1 MSRFRCSAASG
12 RLPVSVT
19 PNSWSTNCACRCR
32 RCSWIACAAWITPSR
47 PAKKAWLSRA
57 KWSPESVRWCK
68 ACNSAP
74 RSGATRWRSTLPR
87 PSKPAKIGTD
97 NSSKMATDL
106 VEIDPQDPQPEAL
119 ERAAAAV
126 RRGKV
131 VAIPTDALYLLVADP
146 FNLRAVTGVFHA
158 KGRESNRAL
167 PILIRDTMM
176 AEELASELTAR
187 FFILARR
194 FWPGP
199 LTIIVPAAAKIP
211 LKVTGN
217 TGRLALRHSRSEVA
231 TRMIALL
238 DQPLISTSANISGHP
253 TCHSGIDVFG
263 MMDGRV
269 DLVLDGGRCTGQG
282 ATTIDITEPYWR
294 VIKSGAIAEKEI
306 AECLESS

>member
-1 MSRFRCSAASG
+1 
-12 RLPVSVT
+12 
-19 PNSWSTNCACRCR
+19 
-32 RCSWIACAAWITPSR
+32 
-47 PAKKAWLSRA
+47 
-57 KWSPESVRWCK
+57 
-68 ACNSAP
+68 
-74 RSGATRWRSTLPR
+74 
-87 PSKPAKIGTD
+87 
-97 NSSKMATDL
+97 MATDL
-106 VEIDPQDPQPEAL
+106 VEIDPEDPQPEAL

-126 RRGKV
+126 RRGQV

-146 FNLRAVTGVFHA
+146 FNLHSVTGVFQA
-158 KGRESNRAL
+158 KGREPNRAL

-231 TRMIALL
+231 TRLIALL
-238 DQPLISTSANISGHP
+238 DQPLISTSANISGRP

-269 DLVLDGGRCTGQG
+269 DLVLDGGRCSGEG

-294 VIKSGAIAEKEI
+294 VIKSGAITEKEI

>member
-1 MSRFRCSAASG
+1 
-12 RLPVSVT
+12 
-19 PNSWSTNCACRCR
+19 
-32 RCSWIACAAWITPSR
+32 
-47 PAKKAWLSRA
+47 
-57 KWSPESVRWCK
+57 
-68 ACNSAP
+68 
-74 RSGATRWRSTLPR
+74 
-87 PSKPAKIGTD
+87 
-97 NSSKMATDL
+97 MATDL
-106 VEIDPQDPQPEAL
+106 VEIDPQSPQAAAL

-126 RRGKV
+126 RAGKV
-131 VAIPTDALYLLVADP
+131 VAIPTDALYILVADP

-158 KGRESNRAL
+158 KGREPARAL

-176 AEELASELTAR
+176 AEELASQLTTR
-187 FFILARR
+187 FYMLARR

-199 LTIIVPAAAKIP
+199 LTVIVPAAAKIP

-217 TGRLALRHSRSEVA
+217 TGRLALRHSRSAVA
-231 TRMIALL
+231 TRLIALL

-269 DLVLDGGRCTGQG
+269 DLVLDGGNCTGPG